1 MFMNTDIDI
10 FKCNLEMQNCC
21 NLIKVDK
28 TFILYFP
35 KKGRIIFSM
44 LFGVWMTVGIENKER
59 NCTSCDDLGCALMLQ
74 LTY

>member
-44 LFGVWMTVGIENKER
+44 LFGVWMTVGALQIKKEIVHLVM
-59 NCTSCDDLGCALMLQ
+59 T
-74 LTY
+74 